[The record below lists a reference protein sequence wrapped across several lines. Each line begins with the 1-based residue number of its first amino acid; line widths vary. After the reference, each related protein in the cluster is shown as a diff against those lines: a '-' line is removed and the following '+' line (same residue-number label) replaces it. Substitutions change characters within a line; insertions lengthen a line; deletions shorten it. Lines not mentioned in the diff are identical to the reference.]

1 MKFLMKLILFGI
13 LGSVSFVGALAGALA
28 VTGNLS
34 RETFDKL
41 MGNEIALEEEV
52 VAPDQLGPLA
62 RELNLLRDQLEQQ
75 RLAQAEEA
83 QRLSDREAALQVES
97 QRLDALV
104 AQLTADLDQ
113 KAALRAQRLT
123 TIATRVNL
131 MKAKQAAEM
140 LSSLPVDEAAE
151 ILRNDAIK
159 KNAGKIMTEIEAT
172 VLAQIMQQIRDAE

>member
-1 MKFLMKLILFGI
+1 MMKFLMKLIVFGI
-13 LGSVSFVGALAGALA
+13 LGSISFVSALAGALA
-28 VTGNLS
+28 ATGNLS
-34 RETFDKL
+34 RETLDKL
-41 MGNEIALEEEV
+41 MGNEVALEEA

-62 RELNLLRDQLEQQ
+62 RDLNLLRDQLEQQ
-75 RLAQAEEA
+75 RLAQVEEA

-113 KAALRAQRLT
+113 KSALRAQRLT

-159 KNAGKIMTEIEAT
+159 KNSGKIMTEIEAT